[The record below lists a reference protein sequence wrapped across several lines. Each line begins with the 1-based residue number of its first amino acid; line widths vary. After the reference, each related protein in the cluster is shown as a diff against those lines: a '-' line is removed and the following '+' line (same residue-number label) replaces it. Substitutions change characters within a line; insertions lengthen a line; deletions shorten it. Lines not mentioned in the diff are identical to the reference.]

1 MIQKL
6 VKTAFG
12 VMLVFAMLVFAGC
25 RMEDDP
31 LIEPETVTA
40 ADDDPKTDADGD
52 SETPAVENTLDQR
65 LYGVWEWRMG
75 TMVEQIIISPAG
87 GSMGALT
94 YGSNVYSAA
103 IQESFAGTIEHAEN
117 FSSGAGIIIIQY
129 LPGHKQKW
137 VDWTK
142 ADPSNGYFPL
152 RADNPEGNYY
162 GIYFLNMNSEG
173 TRVFLACTN
182 DQNNNYGPTE
192 TSTLAEAKAKFTQGN
207 MNQLLDLSVGDP
219 QDKVQDL

>member
-1 MIQKL
+1 MLRKL
-6 VKTAFG
+6 VKTAPG
-12 VMLVFAMLVFAGC
+12 AMLVLALLVFAGC

-31 LIEPETVTA
+31 LIEPEPEPVTTSDPVTDDEPETIA
-40 ADDDPKTDADGD
+40 A
-52 SETPAVENTLDQR
+52 ENTLDER
-65 LYGVWEWRMG
+65 LYGVWEWKMN
-75 TMVEQIIISPAG
+75 TMVEQFIIKPVE
-87 GSMGALT
+87 GSMGTLT
-94 YGSNVYSAA
+94 YGSNVYSAT
-103 IQESFAGTIEHAEN
+103 IKESFAGTIEYAEN

-129 LPGHKQKW
+129 LPGHKQNW

-162 GIYFLNMNSEG
+162 GIYFLNMNDEG
-173 TRVFLACTN
+173 TRVFLALTN

-192 TSTLAEAKAKFTQGN
+192 TGTLAAAKAKFTQGN